1 MTFLFDIY
9 ILHQIFWYVKHI
21 TNIFGNIF
29 YMKEIRFPENL
40 HSLRKSA
47 DMTQR
52 HLAAVLD
59 VDQRTISAWEK
70 GVCEP
75 SFAMLSKLCEIFGET
90 FDDILT

>member
-1 MTFLFDIY
+1 
-9 ILHQIFWYVKHI
+9 
-21 TNIFGNIF
+21 
-29 YMKEIRFPENL
+29 MKEIKFPENL
-40 HSLRKSA
+40 RNLRKSV

-52 HLAAVLD
+52 NLASALD